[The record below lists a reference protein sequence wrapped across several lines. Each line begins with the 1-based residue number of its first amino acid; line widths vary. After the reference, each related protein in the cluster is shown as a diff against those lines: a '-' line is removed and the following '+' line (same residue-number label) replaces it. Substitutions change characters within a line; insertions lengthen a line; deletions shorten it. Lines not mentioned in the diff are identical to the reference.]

1 MANKFLKTATALTIM
16 GTSLLGAGA
25 FTAKADNTDS
35 LKFNDVP
42 ANHWSTKAI
51 YDLTNRK
58 VVQGYGNNIF
68 GFGDNVTRG
77 QVARMIYMYVKP
89 VDADAS
95 FKNPFTDIK
104 GHMFEKEIRALAKAG
119 LVSGYGDAKYGPDDV
134 LTREQMAQVLTN
146 AFKFKSTKT
155 TSFTDIDKNSWAL
168 KAISALEENGVTI
181 GTGGKMYS
189 PYAHVTRGQ
198 VARMIYMYVKPVDA
212 DASFK
217 NPFTDIKG
225 HLFEKEIRALAKAGL
240 VNGFGDGKYGPDD
253 ILTREQMA
261 QVLKN
266 AFKFK
271 ATKTTKFADVD
282 KNSWSYDAISALEEN
297 GVTIGTG
304 GNMYSPKMFVTREA
318 YSQFLFNSINAVE
331 KEEKPEVKPDPKPET
346 KPEEKP
352 EVKPDPKPETKP
364 EEKPEVK
371 PDPKPETKPEEKPEV
386 KPDPKPETNL
396 PSSIDKGLVTEE
408 VTYNPNAMKNPIA
421 QKSIS
426 TEAQNLIKSVNA
438 KFGTNLKYADLNGT
452 IRIIDKNMYLPEG
465 TIGAQVYVNAT
476 SENDF
481 KIIFLDNNEATIEL
495 AKKWTTMLNSDLVLD
510 KEIQETV
517 DAQEINNYEKGK
529 YKIRVGHSTADHMMY
544 IQVRV

>member
-51 YDLTNRK
+51 YNLTNRK

-89 VDADAS
+89 A
-95 FKNPFTDIK
+95 
-104 GHMFEKEIRALAKAG
+104 
-119 LVSGYGDAKYGPDDV
+119 
-134 LTREQMAQVLTN
+134 
-146 AFKFKSTKT
+146 
-155 TSFTDIDKNSWAL
+155 
-168 KAISALEENGVTI
+168 
-181 GTGGKMYS
+181 
-189 PYAHVTRGQ
+189 
-198 VARMIYMYVKPVDA
+198 DA

-225 HLFEKEIRALAKAGL
+225 HLFEKEILALAKAGL

-261 QVLKN
+261 QVLTN

-271 ATKTTKFADVD
+271 STKTTTFTDVD
-282 KNSWSYDAISALEEN
+282 KNSWALKAISALEEN

-318 YSQFLFNSINAVE
+318 YSQFLYNSINAVE
-331 KEEKPEVKPDPKPET
+331 KETKPEVKPDPKPET

-352 EVKPDPKPETKP
+352 EVKPDPKPE
-364 EEKPEVK
+364 EKPEVK

-386 KPDPKPETNL
+386 KPDLKPETKPEEKPEVKPDPKPETSLPLNL
-396 PSSIDKGLVTEE
+396 DKGLVTEE
-408 VTYNPNAMKNPIA
+408 VKYNPIAMNDPIA

-426 TEAQNLIKSVNA
+426 TEAQNLIKSVNN
-438 KFGTNLKYADLNGT
+438 KYGTNLKYADLNGV
-452 IRIIDKNMYLPEG
+452 IRILDKNMYLPAG
-465 TIGAQVYVNAT
+465 TIGAQVYINAIN
-476 SENDF
+476 ENDF
-481 KIIFLDNNEATIEL
+481 KIIFLDNNKATIEL
-495 AKKWTTMLNSDLVLD
+495 AKKWATMLNSDLVLD

-517 DAQEINNYEKGK
+517 DAQVINNYEKGK
-529 YKIRVGHSTADHMMY
+529 YKIRVGHSTAENMMY
-544 IQVRV
+544 VQVGLK

>member
-89 VDADAS
+89 A
-95 FKNPFTDIK
+95 
-104 GHMFEKEIRALAKAG
+104 
-119 LVSGYGDAKYGPDDV
+119 
-134 LTREQMAQVLTN
+134 
-146 AFKFKSTKT
+146 
-155 TSFTDIDKNSWAL
+155 
-168 KAISALEENGVTI
+168 
-181 GTGGKMYS
+181 
-189 PYAHVTRGQ
+189 
-198 VARMIYMYVKPVDA
+198 DA

-261 QVLKN
+261 QVLTN

-331 KEEKPEVKPDPKPET
+331 KETKPEVKPDPKPET

-364 EEKPEVK
+364 EVK
-371 PDPKPETKPEEKPEV
+371 PDPKPETKPEEKPEE
-386 KPDPKPETNL
+386 KPETNL
-396 PSSIDKGLVTEE
+396 PSSLDKGLVTEE

>member
-89 VDADAS
+89 A
-95 FKNPFTDIK
+95 
-104 GHMFEKEIRALAKAG
+104 
-119 LVSGYGDAKYGPDDV
+119 
-134 LTREQMAQVLTN
+134 
-146 AFKFKSTKT
+146 
-155 TSFTDIDKNSWAL
+155 
-168 KAISALEENGVTI
+168 
-181 GTGGKMYS
+181 
-189 PYAHVTRGQ
+189 
-198 VARMIYMYVKPVDA
+198 DA

-225 HLFEKEIRALAKAGL
+225 HLFEKEILALAKAGL

-261 QVLKN
+261 QVLTN

-282 KNSWSYDAISALEEN
+282 KNSWSYGAISALEEN

-304 GNMYSPKMFVTREA
+304 DNMYSPKMFVTREA
-318 YSQFLFNSINAVE
+318 YSQFLYNSINAVE
-331 KEEKPEVKPDPKPET
+331 KETKPEVKPDPKPET
-346 KPEEKP
+346 KPEEKPEEKP

-371 PDPKPETKPEEKPEV
+371 PDPKPEVPAGLDESLVQPDFDFHPSALENPTV
-386 KPDPKPETNL
+386 KKQLAP
-396 PSSIDKGLVTEE
+396 
-408 VTYNPNAMKNPIA
+408 
-421 QKSIS
+421 
-426 TEAQNLIKSVNA
+426 EAQNILKEINRKYN
-438 KFGTNLKYADLNGT
+438 TNLKYSNLNGAVT
-452 IRIIDKNMYLPEG
+452 ILDKGMYYPEG
-465 TIGAQVYVNAT
+465 SYAGGQFVVEGGGDT
-476 SENDF
+476 F
-481 KIIFLDNNEATIEL
+481 KIGFLDNNPATVEL
-495 AKKWTTMLNSDLVLD
+495 TKKWVTYLTGLDLNQ
-510 KEIQETV
+510 EIQNAV
-517 DAQEINNYEKGK
+517 DSKTITNYQKGDF
-529 YKIRVGHSTADHMMY
+529 KIRIGKTMIRDTMS
-544 IQVRV
+544 ILIEPK

>member
-68 GFGDNVTRG
+68 GFGDN
-77 QVARMIYMYVKP
+77 
-89 VDADAS
+89 
-95 FKNPFTDIK
+95 
-104 GHMFEKEIRALAKAG
+104 
-119 LVSGYGDAKYGPDDV
+119 
-134 LTREQMAQVLTN
+134 
-146 AFKFKSTKT
+146 
-155 TSFTDIDKNSWAL
+155 
-168 KAISALEENGVTI
+168 
-181 GTGGKMYS
+181 
-189 PYAHVTRGQ
+189 VTRGQ

-364 EEKPEVK
+364 
-371 PDPKPETKPEEKPEV
+371 DEKPEV

>member
-35 LKFNDVP
+35 LKFSDVP

-89 VDADAS
+89 ADADDS
-95 FKNPFTDIK
+95 FKNPFTDIR

-119 LVSGYGDAKYGPDDV
+119 LVNGYGEGKFGPDDV

-146 AFKFKSTKT
+146 AFKFKATKT

-189 PYAHVTRGQ
+189 PYAHVTR
-198 VARMIYMYVKPVDA
+198 
-212 DASFK
+212 
-217 NPFTDIKG
+217 
-225 HLFEKEIRALAKAGL
+225 
-240 VNGFGDGKYGPDD
+240 
-253 ILTREQMA
+253 EQ
-261 QVLKN
+261 
-266 AFKFK
+266 
-271 ATKTTKFADVD
+271 
-282 KNSWSYDAISALEEN
+282 
-297 GVTIGTG
+297 
-304 GNMYSPKMFVTREA
+304 
-318 YSQFLFNSINAVE
+318 YSQFLYNSINAVE
-331 KEEKPEVKPDPKPET
+331 KETKPEVKPDPKPET

-352 EVKPDPKPETKP
+352 D
-364 EEKPEVK
+364 
-371 PDPKPETKPEEKPEV
+371 
-386 KPDPKPETNL
+386 TNL

-438 KFGTNLKYADLNGT
+438 KYGTNLKYADLNGT

-517 DAQEINNYEKGK
+517 DAQEINNYEKGN

>member
-1 MANKFLKTATALTIM
+1 M

-58 VVQGYGNNIF
+58 IVQGYGNNIF

-89 VDADAS
+89 AEADAS

-104 GHMFEKEIRALAKAG
+104 GHMFEKEILALAKVG
-119 LVSGYGDAKYGPDDV
+119 LVNGYGEGKFGPDDV

-146 AFKFKSTKT
+146 AFKFKATNT
-155 TSFTDIDKNSWAL
+155 TSFTDVDKNSWAL
-168 KAISALEENGVTI
+168 KAISALEESGVTI

-189 PYAHVTRGQ
+189 PYAHVTR
-198 VARMIYMYVKPVDA
+198 
-212 DASFK
+212 
-217 NPFTDIKG
+217 
-225 HLFEKEIRALAKAGL
+225 
-240 VNGFGDGKYGPDD
+240 
-253 ILTREQMA
+253 EQ
-261 QVLKN
+261 
-266 AFKFK
+266 
-271 ATKTTKFADVD
+271 
-282 KNSWSYDAISALEEN
+282 
-297 GVTIGTG
+297 
-304 GNMYSPKMFVTREA
+304 
-318 YSQFLFNSINAVE
+318 YSQFLYNSINAVE
-331 KEEKPEVKPDPKPET
+331 KETKPEVKPEPKPET

-352 EVKPDPKPETKP
+352 EEKPD
-364 EEKPEVK
+364 
-371 PDPKPETKPEEKPEV
+371 
-386 KPDPKPETNL
+386 TNL

-438 KFGTNLKYADLNGT
+438 KYGTNLKYADLNGT

-544 IQVRV
+544 VQVRV

>member
-1 MANKFLKTATALTIM
+1 MLKYLDFIFKFDTIKESIKKLIYLEEQTMANKFLKTATALTIM

-35 LKFNDVP
+35 LKFSDVP

-89 VDADAS
+89 ADADAS
-95 FKNPFTDIK
+95 FKNPFTDIR

-119 LVSGYGDAKYGPDDV
+119 LVNGYGEGKFGPDDV

-146 AFKFKSTKT
+146 AFKFKATKT
-155 TSFTDIDKNSWAL
+155 TSFTDVDKNSWAL

-189 PYAHVTRGQ
+189 PYAHVTR
-198 VARMIYMYVKPVDA
+198 
-212 DASFK
+212 
-217 NPFTDIKG
+217 
-225 HLFEKEIRALAKAGL
+225 
-240 VNGFGDGKYGPDD
+240 
-253 ILTREQMA
+253 EQ
-261 QVLKN
+261 
-266 AFKFK
+266 
-271 ATKTTKFADVD
+271 
-282 KNSWSYDAISALEEN
+282 
-297 GVTIGTG
+297 
-304 GNMYSPKMFVTREA
+304 
-318 YSQFLFNSINAVE
+318 YSQFLYNSINAVE
-331 KEEKPEVKPDPKPET
+331 KETKPEVKPDPKSET

-371 PDPKPETKPEEKPEV
+371 PDPKPETKPEEKP
-386 KPDPKPETNL
+386 DTNL

-426 TEAQNLIKSVNA
+426 TEAQNLIKSVNS
-438 KFGTNLKYADLNGT
+438 KYGTNLKYADINGT
-452 IRIIDKNMYLPEG
+452 IRLVDKNMYLPAG
-465 TIGAQVYVNAT
+465 TIGAQVYIDAV

-517 DAQEINNYEKGK
+517 DAQEINNYEKGN
-529 YKIRVGHSTADHMMY
+529 YKVRVGHSTADHMMY

>member
-89 VDADAS
+89 A
-95 FKNPFTDIK
+95 
-104 GHMFEKEIRALAKAG
+104 
-119 LVSGYGDAKYGPDDV
+119 
-134 LTREQMAQVLTN
+134 
-146 AFKFKSTKT
+146 
-155 TSFTDIDKNSWAL
+155 
-168 KAISALEENGVTI
+168 
-181 GTGGKMYS
+181 
-189 PYAHVTRGQ
+189 
-198 VARMIYMYVKPVDA
+198 DA

-225 HLFEKEIRALAKAGL
+225 HLFEKEILALAKAGL

-261 QVLKN
+261 QVLTN

-271 ATKTTKFADVD
+271 STKTTTFTDVD
-282 KNSWSYDAISALEEN
+282 KNSWALKAISALEEN

-318 YSQFLFNSINAVE
+318 YSQFLYNSINAVE
-331 KEEKPEVKPDPKPET
+331 KETKPEVKPDSKPET

-371 PDPKPETKPEEKPEV
+371 PDPKPEVPAGLDESLVQPDFDFHPSALENPTV
-386 KPDPKPETNL
+386 KKQLAP
-396 PSSIDKGLVTEE
+396 
-408 VTYNPNAMKNPIA
+408 
-421 QKSIS
+421 
-426 TEAQNLIKSVNA
+426 EAQNILKEINRKYN
-438 KFGTNLKYADLNGT
+438 TNLKYSNLNGAVT
-452 IRIIDKNMYLPEG
+452 ILDKGMYYPEG
-465 TIGAQVYVNAT
+465 SYAGGQFVVEGGGDT
-476 SENDF
+476 F
-481 KIIFLDNNEATIEL
+481 KIGFLDNNPATVEL
-495 AKKWTTMLNSDLVLD
+495 TKKWVTYLTGLDLNQ
-510 KEIQETV
+510 EIQNAV
-517 DAQEINNYEKGK
+517 DSKTITNYQKGDF
-529 YKIRVGHSTADHMMY
+529 KIRIGKTMIRDTMS
-544 IQVRV
+544 ILIEPK

>member
-1 MANKFLKTATALTIM
+1 MFKLGTIKESMKKLIYLEEQTMANKFLKTATALTIM

-89 VDADAS
+89 ADADA
-95 FKNPFTDIK
+95 N
-104 GHMFEKEIRALAKAG
+104 
-119 LVSGYGDAKYGPDDV
+119 
-134 LTREQMAQVLTN
+134 
-146 AFKFKSTKT
+146 
-155 TSFTDIDKNSWAL
+155 
-168 KAISALEENGVTI
+168 
-181 GTGGKMYS
+181 
-189 PYAHVTRGQ
+189 
-198 VARMIYMYVKPVDA
+198 
-212 DASFK
+212 FK

-261 QVLKN
+261 QVLTN

-271 ATKTTKFADVD
+271 ATKTTSFTDID
-282 KNSWSYDAISALEEN
+282 KNSWALKAISALEEN

-304 GNMYSPKMFVTREA
+304 GNMYSPYTHVTREQ
-318 YSQFLFNSINAVE
+318 YSQFLYNSINAVE
-331 KEEKPEVKPDPKPET
+331 KETKPEVKPDP

-352 EVKPDPKPETKP
+352 EVKPDPKPEEKPEVKPDPKP

-371 PDPKPETKPEEKPEV
+371 PDPKPEEKPEVKPDPKPEEKPEV
-386 KPDPKPETNL
+386 KPDPKPEEKPEVKPDPKPEEKPEVKPDPKPEEKPEVKPDPKPVVPEGLDTSLVAEDFSYYPESLNTPVVQKQLSQEAQSILKEINSKYNTNL
-396 PSSIDKGLVTEE
+396 QYKDPVHIV
-408 VTYNPNAMKNPIA
+408 
-421 QKSIS
+421 
-426 TEAQNLIKSVNA
+426 
-438 KFGTNLKYADLNGT
+438 
-452 IRIIDKNMYLPEG
+452 DKNMYLPEG
-465 TIGAQVYVNAT
+465 SIGAQFSVAG
-476 SENDF
+476 SPDDF
-481 KIIFLDNNEATIEL
+481 KILFLDNNKATVEL
-495 AKKWTTMLNSDLVLD
+495 AKKWTTLLNGLNLD

-517 DAQEINNYEKGK
+517 DAKTINNYQKGN
-529 YKIRVGHSTADHMMY
+529 YKIRIGQSMTEHTMY
-544 IQVRV
+544 IDVQPK

>member
-1 MANKFLKTATALTIM
+1 MFNLGTIKESMKKLIYLEEQTMANKFLKTATALTIM

-35 LKFNDVP
+35 LKFSDVP

-89 VDADAS
+89 ADADAS

-104 GHMFEKEIRALAKAG
+104 GHLFEKEILALAKAG
-119 LVSGYGDAKYGPDDV
+119 LVNGFGDGKYGPDDI

-146 AFKFKSTKT
+146 AFKFKATKT

-181 GTGGKMYS
+181 GTGGNMYS
-189 PYAHVTRGQ
+189 PYTHVTR
-198 VARMIYMYVKPVDA
+198 
-212 DASFK
+212 
-217 NPFTDIKG
+217 
-225 HLFEKEIRALAKAGL
+225 
-240 VNGFGDGKYGPDD
+240 
-253 ILTREQMA
+253 EQ
-261 QVLKN
+261 
-266 AFKFK
+266 
-271 ATKTTKFADVD
+271 
-282 KNSWSYDAISALEEN
+282 
-297 GVTIGTG
+297 
-304 GNMYSPKMFVTREA
+304 
-318 YSQFLFNSINAVE
+318 YSQFLYNSINAVE
-331 KEEKPEVKPDPKPET
+331 KETKPEVKPDPKPET

-396 PSSIDKGLVTEE
+396 PSNLDKGLVTEE
-408 VTYNPNAMKNPIA
+408 VKYNPIAMNDPIA

-426 TEAQNLIKSVNA
+426 TEAQNLIKSVNS
-438 KFGTNLKYADLNGT
+438 KYGTNLKYADLNGV
-452 IRIIDKNMYLPEG
+452 IRILDKNMYLPAG
-465 TIGAQVYVNAT
+465 TIGAQVYINAIN
-476 SENDF
+476 ENDF
-481 KIIFLDNNEATIEL
+481 KIIFLDNNKATIEL
-495 AKKWTTMLNSDLVLD
+495 AKKWATMLNPDLVLD

-517 DAQEINNYEKGK
+517 DAQVINNYEKGK
-529 YKIRVGHSTADHMMY
+529 YKIRVGHSTAENMMY
-544 IQVRV
+544 VQVGLK

>member
-1 MANKFLKTATALTIM
+1 MFNLGTIKESMKKLIYLEEQTMANKFLKTATALTIM

-25 FTAKADNTDS
+25 FTAKAADNTDS

-89 VDADAS
+89 ADANAS

-104 GHMFEKEIRALAKAG
+104 GHLFEKEILALAKAG
-119 LVSGYGDAKYGPDDV
+119 LVNGFGDGKYGPDDI

-146 AFKFKSTKT
+146 AFKFKATKT

-181 GTGGKMYS
+181 GTGGNMYS
-189 PYAHVTRGQ
+189 PYTHVTR
-198 VARMIYMYVKPVDA
+198 
-212 DASFK
+212 
-217 NPFTDIKG
+217 
-225 HLFEKEIRALAKAGL
+225 
-240 VNGFGDGKYGPDD
+240 
-253 ILTREQMA
+253 EQ
-261 QVLKN
+261 
-266 AFKFK
+266 
-271 ATKTTKFADVD
+271 
-282 KNSWSYDAISALEEN
+282 
-297 GVTIGTG
+297 
-304 GNMYSPKMFVTREA
+304 
-318 YSQFLFNSINAVE
+318 YSQFLYNSINAVE
-331 KEEKPEVKPDPKPET
+331 KETKPEVKPDPKPEEKPEVKPDPKPEEKPEVKPDPKPEEKPEVKPDPKPEEKPEVKPDPKPEEKPEVKPDP

-364 EEKPEVK
+364 EEKP
-371 PDPKPETKPEEKPEV
+371 D
-386 KPDPKPETNL
+386 TNL
-396 PSSIDKGLVTEE
+396 PSSLDKGLVTEE

-438 KFGTNLKYADLNGT
+438 KYGTNLKYADLNGT

-544 IQVRV
+544 VQVRV

>member
-1 MANKFLKTATALTIM
+1 MKKLIYLEEQRMANKFLKTATALTIM

-89 VDADAS
+89 A
-95 FKNPFTDIK
+95 
-104 GHMFEKEIRALAKAG
+104 
-119 LVSGYGDAKYGPDDV
+119 
-134 LTREQMAQVLTN
+134 
-146 AFKFKSTKT
+146 
-155 TSFTDIDKNSWAL
+155 
-168 KAISALEENGVTI
+168 
-181 GTGGKMYS
+181 
-189 PYAHVTRGQ
+189 
-198 VARMIYMYVKPVDA
+198 DA

-225 HLFEKEIRALAKAGL
+225 HLFEKEILALAKAGL

-261 QVLKN
+261 QVLTN

-271 ATKTTKFADVD
+271 ATKTSKFADVD
-282 KNSWSYDAISALEEN
+282 KNSWSYGAISALEEN

-304 GNMYSPKMFVTREA
+304 GNMYSSKMFVTREA
-318 YSQFLFNSINAVE
+318 YSQFLYNSINAVE
-331 KEEKPEVKPDPKPET
+331 KET

-371 PDPKPETKPEEKPEV
+371 PDPKPETKPEVPEGLDV
-386 KPDPKPETNL
+386 DLVQPDFKYHPE
-396 PSSIDKGLVTEE
+396 GL
-408 VTYNPNAMKNPIA
+408 KNSNIQPHL
-421 QKSIS
+421 
-426 TEAQNLIKSVNA
+426 TLEAQNLVKEINKKYN
-438 KFGTNLKYADLNGT
+438 TNLKYKDLQGSVHMMDT
-452 IRIIDKNMYLPEG
+452 GMYYPEGSYIGGQFVVYGDKNDLDL
-465 TIGAQVYVNAT
+465 T
-476 SENDF
+476 
-481 KIIFLDNNEATIEL
+481 FLDNNPATVEL
-495 AKKWTTMLNSDLVLD
+495 TKRWITYVTGLNLD

-517 DAQEINNYEKGK
+517 DADSINNYEKGN
-529 YKIRVGHSTADHMMY
+529 YKIRVGQTMVKDMMY
-544 IQVRV
+544 VQIKAN

>member
-68 GFGDNVTRG
+68 GFGDN
-77 QVARMIYMYVKP
+77 
-89 VDADAS
+89 
-95 FKNPFTDIK
+95 
-104 GHMFEKEIRALAKAG
+104 
-119 LVSGYGDAKYGPDDV
+119 
-134 LTREQMAQVLTN
+134 
-146 AFKFKSTKT
+146 
-155 TSFTDIDKNSWAL
+155 
-168 KAISALEENGVTI
+168 
-181 GTGGKMYS
+181 
-189 PYAHVTRGQ
+189 VTRGQ

-352 EVKPDPKPETKP
+352 EVKPDPKPETKPEEKPEVKPDQKPETKP

>member
-1 MANKFLKTATALTIM
+1 MFKFSTIKESMKKLIYLEEQRMANKFLKTATALTIM

-89 VDADAS
+89 A
-95 FKNPFTDIK
+95 
-104 GHMFEKEIRALAKAG
+104 
-119 LVSGYGDAKYGPDDV
+119 
-134 LTREQMAQVLTN
+134 
-146 AFKFKSTKT
+146 
-155 TSFTDIDKNSWAL
+155 
-168 KAISALEENGVTI
+168 
-181 GTGGKMYS
+181 
-189 PYAHVTRGQ
+189 
-198 VARMIYMYVKPVDA
+198 DA

-225 HLFEKEIRALAKAGL
+225 HLFEKEILALAKAGL

-261 QVLKN
+261 QVLTN

-271 ATKTTKFADVD
+271 ATKTSKFADVD
-282 KNSWSYDAISALEEN
+282 KNSWSYGAISALEEN

-304 GNMYSPKMFVTREA
+304 GNMYSSKMFVTREA
-318 YSQFLFNSINAVE
+318 YSQFLYNSINAVE
-331 KEEKPEVKPDPKPET
+331 KET

-364 EEKPEVK
+364 EVPEGLDVDLVQ
-371 PDPKPETKPEEKPEV
+371 PDFKYHPE
-386 KPDPKPETNL
+386 
-396 PSSIDKGLVTEE
+396 GL
-408 VTYNPNAMKNPIA
+408 KNSNIQPHL
-421 QKSIS
+421 
-426 TEAQNLIKSVNA
+426 TLEAQNLVKEINKKYN
-438 KFGTNLKYADLNGT
+438 TNLKYKDLQGSVHMMDT
-452 IRIIDKNMYLPEG
+452 GMYYPEGSYIGGQFVVYGDKNDLDL
-465 TIGAQVYVNAT
+465 T
-476 SENDF
+476 
-481 KIIFLDNNEATIEL
+481 FLDNNPATVEL
-495 AKKWTTMLNSDLVLD
+495 TKRWITYVTGLNLD

-517 DAQEINNYEKGK
+517 DADSINNYEKGN
-529 YKIRVGHSTADHMMY
+529 YKIRVGQTMVKDMMY
-544 IQVRV
+544 VQIKAN

>member
-35 LKFNDVP
+35 LKFSDVP

-89 VDADAS
+89 ADADAS
-95 FKNPFTDIK
+95 FKNPFTDIR

-119 LVSGYGDAKYGPDDV
+119 LVNGYGEGKFGPDDV

-146 AFKFKSTKT
+146 AFKFKATKT

-189 PYAHVTRGQ
+189 PYAHVTR
-198 VARMIYMYVKPVDA
+198 
-212 DASFK
+212 
-217 NPFTDIKG
+217 
-225 HLFEKEIRALAKAGL
+225 
-240 VNGFGDGKYGPDD
+240 
-253 ILTREQMA
+253 EQ
-261 QVLKN
+261 
-266 AFKFK
+266 
-271 ATKTTKFADVD
+271 
-282 KNSWSYDAISALEEN
+282 
-297 GVTIGTG
+297 
-304 GNMYSPKMFVTREA
+304 
-318 YSQFLFNSINAVE
+318 YSQFLYNSINAVE
-331 KEEKPEVKPDPKPET
+331 KEAKPEVKPDPKPETKPEEKPEVKPDPKPET

-386 KPDPKPETNL
+386 KPDPKPETKPEEKPEVKPDPKPETKPEEKPEEKPDTNL
-396 PSSIDKGLVTEE
+396 PSSIDKGLVAEE

-438 KFGTNLKYADLNGT
+438 KYGTNLKYADLNGT

-510 KEIQETV
+510 KEIQETI
-517 DAQEINNYEKGK
+517 DAQEINNYEKGN
-529 YKIRVGHSTADHMMY
+529 YKIRVGHSTAEHMMY

>member
-25 FTAKADNTDS
+25 FTAKAADNTDS
-35 LKFNDVP
+35 LKFSDVP

-89 VDADAS
+89 A
-95 FKNPFTDIK
+95 
-104 GHMFEKEIRALAKAG
+104 
-119 LVSGYGDAKYGPDDV
+119 
-134 LTREQMAQVLTN
+134 
-146 AFKFKSTKT
+146 
-155 TSFTDIDKNSWAL
+155 
-168 KAISALEENGVTI
+168 
-181 GTGGKMYS
+181 
-189 PYAHVTRGQ
+189 
-198 VARMIYMYVKPVDA
+198 DA

-261 QVLKN
+261 QVLTN

-282 KNSWSYDAISALEEN
+282 KNSWSYGAISALEEN

-304 GNMYSPKMFVTREA
+304 GNMYSPTMSVTREA
-318 YSQFLFNSINAVE
+318 YSQFLYNSINAVE
-331 KEEKPEVKPDPKPET
+331 KETKPEVKPDPKPET

-371 PDPKPETKPEEKPEV
+371 PDPKPETKPEEKP
-386 KPDPKPETNL
+386 DTNL
-396 PSSIDKGLVTEE
+396 PSSLDKGLVTEE

-438 KFGTNLKYADLNGT
+438 KYGTNLKYADLNGT

-544 IQVRV
+544 VQVRV

>member
-1 MANKFLKTATALTIM
+1 MFKFGTIKESMKKLIYLEEQTMANKFLKTATALTIM

-89 VDADAS
+89 A
-95 FKNPFTDIK
+95 
-104 GHMFEKEIRALAKAG
+104 
-119 LVSGYGDAKYGPDDV
+119 
-134 LTREQMAQVLTN
+134 
-146 AFKFKSTKT
+146 
-155 TSFTDIDKNSWAL
+155 
-168 KAISALEENGVTI
+168 
-181 GTGGKMYS
+181 
-189 PYAHVTRGQ
+189 
-198 VARMIYMYVKPVDA
+198 DA

-225 HLFEKEIRALAKAGL
+225 HLFEKEILALAKAGL

-261 QVLKN
+261 KVLTN
-266 AFKFK
+266 AFRFK

-282 KNSWSYDAISALEEN
+282 KNSWAYGAISALEEN

-318 YSQFLFNSINAVE
+318 YSQFLYNSINVIE
-331 KEEKPEVKPDPKPET
+331 KVQKPEVKPDPKPET

-371 PDPKPETKPEEKPEV
+371 PDPKPETKPEEK
-386 KPDPKPETNL
+386 L
-396 PSSIDKGLVTEE
+396 PVEIDKKLVAENVE
-408 VTYNPNAMKNPIA
+408 YNKVAMDNTPIA
-421 QKSIS
+421 KNSIS
-426 TEAQNLIKSVNA
+426 LEAQNVLHSVNN
-438 KFGTNLKYADLNGT
+438 KYGTELKYSDLSGT
-452 IRIIDKNMYLPEG
+452 ISLVDKNMYLPAG
-465 TIGAQVYVNAT
+465 SLKSQFYVDAID
-476 SENDF
+476 ENNF
-481 KIIFLDNNEATIEL
+481 EIVFLYNNEATVEL
-495 AKKWTTMLNSDLVLD
+495 AKRWVALLNPALNLD

-517 DAQEINNYEKGK
+517 DAQVINNYVKENHKV
-529 YKIRVGHSTADHMMY
+529 RVGHSTADKMMY
-544 IQVRV
+544 VQVKKK

>member
-1 MANKFLKTATALTIM
+1 MFKLGTIKESMKKLIYLEEQTMAKKFLKTATALTIM

-89 VDADAS
+89 A
-95 FKNPFTDIK
+95 
-104 GHMFEKEIRALAKAG
+104 
-119 LVSGYGDAKYGPDDV
+119 
-134 LTREQMAQVLTN
+134 
-146 AFKFKSTKT
+146 
-155 TSFTDIDKNSWAL
+155 
-168 KAISALEENGVTI
+168 
-181 GTGGKMYS
+181 
-189 PYAHVTRGQ
+189 
-198 VARMIYMYVKPVDA
+198 DA

-225 HLFEKEIRALAKAGL
+225 HLFEKEILALAKAGL

-261 QVLKN
+261 QVLTN

-282 KNSWSYDAISALEEN
+282 KNSWSYGAISALEEN

-304 GNMYSPKMFVTREA
+304 DNMYSPKMFVTREA
-318 YSQFLFNSINAVE
+318 YSQFLYNSINAVE
-331 KEEKPEVKPDPKPET
+331 KETKPEVKPDPKPET

-386 KPDPKPETNL
+386 KPDPKPETKPEIKLPVGLNENL
-396 PSSIDKGLVTEE
+396 ATNDMEFNQEAFNNNVTVQKLVTKEGQDIVSSINQK
-408 VTYNPNAMKNPIA
+408 YN
-421 QKSIS
+421 
-426 TEAQNLIKSVNA
+426 
-438 KFGTNLKYADLNGT
+438 TNLKYSDVGVYVKL
-452 IRIIDKNMYLPEG
+452 IDKDMYLPAG
-465 TIGAQVYVNAT
+465 SIGAQFYVDAT
-476 SENDF
+476 DKNNFE
-481 KIIFLDNNEATIEL
+481 IVFLYNNKATVEL
-495 AKKWTTMLNSDLVLD
+495 TKKWVTFINPELNLD

-517 DAQEINNYEKGK
+517 DAQVINNYTTQNHKVR
-529 YKIRVGHSTADHMMY
+529 IGHSTADKMMY
-544 IQVRV
+544 IQVESK

>member
-1 MANKFLKTATALTIM
+1 MFKLGTIKESMKKLIYLEEQTMANKFLKTATALTIM

-89 VDADAS
+89 ADADAS

-104 GHMFEKEIRALAKAG
+104 GHLFEKEILALAKAG
-119 LVSGYGDAKYGPDDV
+119 LVNGFGDGKYGPDDI

-146 AFKFKSTKT
+146 AFKFKATKT

-181 GTGGKMYS
+181 GTGDNMYS
-189 PYAHVTRGQ
+189 PYTHVTR
-198 VARMIYMYVKPVDA
+198 
-212 DASFK
+212 
-217 NPFTDIKG
+217 
-225 HLFEKEIRALAKAGL
+225 
-240 VNGFGDGKYGPDD
+240 
-253 ILTREQMA
+253 EQ
-261 QVLKN
+261 
-266 AFKFK
+266 
-271 ATKTTKFADVD
+271 
-282 KNSWSYDAISALEEN
+282 
-297 GVTIGTG
+297 
-304 GNMYSPKMFVTREA
+304 
-318 YSQFLFNSINAVE
+318 YSQFLYNSINAVE
-331 KEEKPEVKPDPKPET
+331 KETKPEEKPDPKPET

-371 PDPKPETKPEEKPEV
+371 PDPKPETKPEEKPET
-386 KPDPKPETNL
+386 KPETK
-396 PSSIDKGLVTEE
+396 PEVPAGLDASLANEKLVYYPE
-408 VTYNPNAMKNPIA
+408 ALKNPIV
-421 QKSIS
+421 QKQVSS
-426 TEAQNLIKSVNA
+426 EAQSIIKDINSTYN
-438 KFGTNLKYADLNGT
+438 TSLKYKEIGGSIDLL
-452 IRIIDKNMYLPEG
+452 DSNMYLPEG
-465 TIGAQVYVNAT
+465 SIGAQFSVVG
-476 SENDF
+476 SSGDF
-481 KIIFLDNNEATIEL
+481 KMYFLDNNKATVEL
-495 AKKWTTMLNSDLVLD
+495 AKQWTTLLSGLNLD

-517 DAQEINNYEKGK
+517 DARKINNYEKGN
-529 YKIRVGHSTADHMMY
+529 YKIRIGQSMADHTMY
-544 IQVRV
+544 VDVHSK

>member
-89 VDADAS
+89 A
-95 FKNPFTDIK
+95 
-104 GHMFEKEIRALAKAG
+104 
-119 LVSGYGDAKYGPDDV
+119 
-134 LTREQMAQVLTN
+134 
-146 AFKFKSTKT
+146 
-155 TSFTDIDKNSWAL
+155 
-168 KAISALEENGVTI
+168 
-181 GTGGKMYS
+181 
-189 PYAHVTRGQ
+189 
-198 VARMIYMYVKPVDA
+198 DA

-225 HLFEKEIRALAKAGL
+225 HLFEKEILALAKAGL

-261 QVLKN
+261 QVLTN

-271 ATKTTKFADVD
+271 ATKISKFADVD
-282 KNSWSYDAISALEEN
+282 KNSWSYGAISALEEN

-318 YSQFLFNSINAVE
+318 YSQFLYNSINAVE
-331 KEEKPEVKPDPKPET
+331 KETKPEVKPEVKPET

-364 EEKPEVK
+364 EEKP
-371 PDPKPETKPEEKPEV
+371 D
-386 KPDPKPETNL
+386 TNL
-396 PSSIDKGLVTEE
+396 PSNIDKDLVTEE

-426 TEAQNLIKSVNA
+426 TEAQNLIKSVNV
-438 KFGTNLKYADLNGT
+438 KYGTNLKYADLNGT

-476 SENDF
+476 NENDF

>member
-68 GFGDNVTRG
+68 GFGDN
-77 QVARMIYMYVKP
+77 
-89 VDADAS
+89 
-95 FKNPFTDIK
+95 
-104 GHMFEKEIRALAKAG
+104 
-119 LVSGYGDAKYGPDDV
+119 
-134 LTREQMAQVLTN
+134 
-146 AFKFKSTKT
+146 
-155 TSFTDIDKNSWAL
+155 
-168 KAISALEENGVTI
+168 
-181 GTGGKMYS
+181 
-189 PYAHVTRGQ
+189 VTRGQ

-346 KPEEKP
+346 N
-352 EVKPDPKPETKP
+352 T
-364 EEKPEVK
+364 
-371 PDPKPETKPEEKPEV
+371 EEKPEV

>member
-1 MANKFLKTATALTIM
+1 MKKLIYLEEQIMANKFLKTATALTIM

-35 LKFNDVP
+35 LKYSDVP

-89 VDADAS
+89 ADADAS
-95 FKNPFTDIK
+95 FKNPFTDIR

-119 LVSGYGDAKYGPDDV
+119 LVNGYGEGKFGPDDV

-168 KAISALEENGVTI
+168 KAISALQENGVTI

-189 PYAHVTRGQ
+189 PYAHVTR
-198 VARMIYMYVKPVDA
+198 
-212 DASFK
+212 
-217 NPFTDIKG
+217 
-225 HLFEKEIRALAKAGL
+225 
-240 VNGFGDGKYGPDD
+240 
-253 ILTREQMA
+253 EQ
-261 QVLKN
+261 
-266 AFKFK
+266 
-271 ATKTTKFADVD
+271 
-282 KNSWSYDAISALEEN
+282 
-297 GVTIGTG
+297 
-304 GNMYSPKMFVTREA
+304 
-318 YSQFLFNSINAVE
+318 YSQFLYNSINVVE
-331 KEEKPEVKPDPKPET
+331 KETKPEEKPEVKPDPKPET

-386 KPDPKPETNL
+386 KPDPKPETKPEEKPEVKPDQKL
-396 PSSIDKGLVTEE
+396 PVELDGKLVADN
-408 VTYNPNAMKNPIA
+408 VKYNKVAMDNTPIA
-421 QKSIS
+421 KKSIS
-426 TEAQNLIKSVNA
+426 SEAQNVLNSVNN
-438 KFGTNLKYADLNGT
+438 KYGTELKYSDLSGT
-452 IRIIDKNMYLPEG
+452 ISLVDKNMYLPAG
-465 TIGAQVYVNAT
+465 SLKSQFYIDAID
-476 SENDF
+476 ENNF
-481 KIIFLDNNEATIEL
+481 EIVFLYNNEATVEL
-495 AKKWTTMLNSDLVLD
+495 AKRWVALLNPALNLD

-517 DAQEINNYEKGK
+517 DAQVINNYLKENHKVR
-529 YKIRVGHSTADHMMY
+529 IGHSTADKMMY
-544 IQVRV
+544 VQVEKK

>member
-25 FTAKADNTDS
+25 FTAKADSTDS

-89 VDADAS
+89 ADADAS
-95 FKNPFTDIK
+95 FKNPFTDIR

-119 LVSGYGDAKYGPDDV
+119 LVSGYGEGKYGPDDV

-181 GTGGKMYS
+181 GTGGKLYS
-189 PYAHVTRGQ
+189 PYAHVTR
-198 VARMIYMYVKPVDA
+198 
-212 DASFK
+212 
-217 NPFTDIKG
+217 
-225 HLFEKEIRALAKAGL
+225 
-240 VNGFGDGKYGPDD
+240 
-253 ILTREQMA
+253 EQ
-261 QVLKN
+261 
-266 AFKFK
+266 
-271 ATKTTKFADVD
+271 
-282 KNSWSYDAISALEEN
+282 
-297 GVTIGTG
+297 
-304 GNMYSPKMFVTREA
+304 
-318 YSQFLFNSINAVE
+318 YSQFLYNSINAVE
-331 KEEKPEVKPDPKPET
+331 KETKPEVKPDPKPET

-386 KPDPKPETNL
+386 KPDPKPETKPEEKPEEKPDTNL

-426 TEAQNLIKSVNA
+426 TEAQNLIKSVNS
-438 KFGTNLKYADLNGT
+438 KYGTNLKYADINGT
-452 IRIIDKNMYLPEG
+452 IRLVDKNMYLPAG
-465 TIGAQVYVNAT
+465 TIGAQVYIDAV

-517 DAQEINNYEKGK
+517 DAQEINNYEKGN
-529 YKIRVGHSTADHMMY
+529 YKVRVGHSTADHMMY

>member
-1 MANKFLKTATALTIM
+1 MKKLIYLEEQRMANKFLKTATALTIM

-42 ANHWSTKAI
+42 ASHWSTKAI

-104 GHMFEKEIRALAKAG
+104 GH
-119 LVSGYGDAKYGPDDV
+119 
-134 LTREQMAQVLTN
+134 
-146 AFKFKSTKT
+146 
-155 TSFTDIDKNSWAL
+155 
-168 KAISALEENGVTI
+168 
-181 GTGGKMYS
+181 
-189 PYAHVTRGQ
+189 
-198 VARMIYMYVKPVDA
+198 
-212 DASFK
+212 
-217 NPFTDIKG
+217 
-225 HLFEKEIRALAKAGL
+225 LFEKEILALAKAGL

-261 QVLKN
+261 QVLTN

-282 KNSWSYDAISALEEN
+282 KNSWSYGAISALEEN

-318 YSQFLFNSINAVE
+318 YSQFLYNSINVIE
-331 KEEKPEVKPDPKPET
+331 KVQKPEVKPDPKPET

-386 KPDPKPETNL
+386 KPDPKPDVQL
-396 PSSIDKGLVTEE
+396 PTGMDSNLVTENIE
-408 VTYNPNAMKNPIA
+408 YYPEAVEKMPVVKQQVSN
-421 QKSIS
+421 
-426 TEAQNLIKSVNA
+426 EAQRIIKEVNGR
-438 KFGTNLKYADLNGT
+438 FDTNLKYSEISNDVSLL
-452 IRIIDKNMYLPEG
+452 DKNMYLPAG
-465 TIGAQVYVNAT
+465 TIGAQFVVQSDNEGNY
-476 SENDF
+476 
-481 KIIFLDNNEATIEL
+481 KIIFLDNNKATVSLTKEWTKLLSGLNLDNELQEAIDTQ
-495 AKKWTTMLNSDLVLD
+495 KTKVF
-510 KEIQETV
+510 
-517 DAQEINNYEKGK
+517 EKDNF
-529 YKIRVGHSTADHMMY
+529 KIRIAHSTAEHMMY
-544 IQVRV
+544 VEVEKK